1 MSLASKRLEYLVFIL
16 IIVVAALLRLPLI
29 SQGFFAFT
37 FDQGRDLLEVAKI
50 VLDHNLTLIGPTTG
64 LPGIFYGPWWYY
76 FLAPLF
82 LIGQGDPLA
91 ITFFFGVIGMATV
104 IFIYLLIRDLT
115 KNKYVALTF
124 AAVVAMSQPFLTSS
138 SQIWSPSLVL
148 PLMIIY
154 LYALSRIFQSLK
166 PVWFLVL
173 GLSSGFIADSGAAF
187 GIVLILATT
196 IASIFFKKQFF
207 KKRYLLFFAGL
218 LIVSLPR
225 IIFDL
230 RNEFL
235 ITKSMITWLF
245 SPLVYQEQLS
255 FGQRLINRIDLF
267 LHVFAQTFS
276 QSNKL
281 LSLVPLSFLAI
292 SAWITKSDLAK
303 NKQSFSTN
311 KMFKFLL
318 VVILLIY
325 FGFSF
330 YPDAV
335 WDYYLVGLPLIFLTT
350 FALATSQ
357 LWQKSAVVTSVFLLL
372 TVAVNFNQKLL
383 SPFSITWQG
392 DGAIY
397 RNQKNVLDD
406 LRKEMR
412 GDYSLYVYTP
422 ARFDYPFDYLITW
435 YAGGEKIDY
444 PKDNQKLMY
453 LIIRD
458 DDFHSYLS
466 SGWYGDKTQDK
477 TRLLDRKDYP
487 GNLIVEKHERTI

>member
-1 MSLASKRLEYLVFIL
+1 MSLKLKRIEYLAFIL
-16 IIVVAALLRLPLI
+16 IIIVAALLRLPLI

-37 FDQGRDLLEVAKI
+37 FDQGRDLLEVEKI
-50 VLDHNLTLIGPTTG
+50 VLHHNLTLIGPTTG

-91 ITFFFGVIGMATV
+91 ITFFFGLIGLVTV
-104 IFIYLLIRDLT
+104 ISVYLLIQKLT

-124 AAVVAMSQPFLTSS
+124 TAVVAMSQPFLTAS

-187 GIVLILATT
+187 GIVLILATI
-196 IASIFFKKQFF
+196 IASIFFKKQLF

-218 LIVSLPR
+218 LIVFLPR

-235 ITKSMITWLF
+235 ITKSMITWL
-245 SPLVYQEQLS
+245 SNPHVYQEQLS
-255 FGQRLINRIDLF
+255 FAQRLTNRTELF
-267 LHVFAQTFS
+267 LHAFAQTFS
-276 QSNKL
+276 QSSKL
-281 LSLVPLSFLAI
+281 LSLVPLSFLII
-292 SAWITKSDLAK
+292 SAWITKSYLIK
-303 NKQSFSTN
+303 SEI
-311 KMFKFLL
+311 FKFLL
-318 VVILLIY
+318 TITLLIY
-325 FGFSF
+325 FGFSL

-372 TVAVNFNQKLL
+372 TVLVNFNQKLL

-397 RNQKNVLDD
+397 RNQKRVLEN
-406 LRKEMR
+406 LESEFT

-422 ARFDYPFDYLITW
+422 ARFDHPFDYLINW
-435 YAGGEKIDY
+435 YARDNKINY
-444 PKDNQKLMY
+444 PKDNQKRMY

-458 DDFHSYLS
+458 DNSHSYLS
-466 SGWYGDKTQDK
+466 SGWYGDKTQDNTK
-477 TRLLDRKDYP
+477 LLDRNTYQ
-487 GNLIVEKHERTI
+487 GNIIVEKHQRQ